1 MNKQILRDPL
11 HVPPDVPEARQSDL
25 PIADRR
31 AADVEMA
38 RVLRTAPSR
47 MALDSSGAG
56 IAHWKHDPL
65 HDVVEPMTHHVIMA
79 YNGAVQRMERRSG
92 RSVAIGTFRPG
103 VVIII
108 PEGSSSRWDIPKP
121 VDVVQLYL
129 PHATLKRVADEA
141 DTAAPIDLLERTAH
155 PDPITSRL
163 LLSAAD
169 VLEGNGALDTL
180 FRHQLTDLLATRL
193 LAAHTGS
200 PTTFQPTM
208 GGLSP
213 KVLLRAI
220 ERLRS
225 DSDADVSLAALAS
238 DAGLSRFHFCRAFKE
253 STGLSPHAWL
263 RQHRL
268 EQAMNMLRDTDAS
281 IVSVAA
287 ELGYASQTAFAA
299 AFRRL
304 TGEAPAIGGDACVGN
319 DPRVN
324 EVPSE
329 REDKLHEQ
337 ADPARSFGGSACRAQ
352 CAPASSPV
360 ADLRPADVEMARV
373 LKTAPLRMASDPSS
387 GAIAHWKHGALHDVV
402 EPMTDHV
409 IMTYPTAF
417 SAWSGAPGN
426 RLRSERRVPAL

>member
-1 MNKQILRDPL
+1 MSKPISHERLRAAP
-11 HVPPDVPEARQSDL
+11 VAPRARQNDL
-25 PIADRR
+25 SAAEHRPADM
-31 AADVEMA
+31 EMA
-38 RVLRTAPSR
+38 RVLHTKPLR

-56 IAHWKHDPL
+56 IAHWKHEPL
-65 HDVVEPMTHHVIMA
+65 HDVVEPMSHHVIMA
-79 YNGAVQRMERRSG
+79 YNGSVQRMERRSG
-92 RSVAIGTFRPG
+92 RSVATGTFRRG

-141 DTAAPIDLLERTAH
+141 ETAAPIDLLERTAH
-155 PDPITSRL
+155 PDPTTSRL
-163 LLSAAD
+163 LLSAAG
-169 VLEGNGALDTL
+169 VLEGNGALDML
-180 FRHQLTDLLATRL
+180 FRHQLTNLLATRL
-193 LAAHTGS
+193 LAAHTSS

-225 DSDADVSLAALAS
+225 DSDADVSLDALAS

-281 IVSVAA
+281 IALVAA

-299 AFRRL
+299 AFRRF
-304 TGEAPAIGGDACVGN
+304 TGET
-319 DPRVN
+319 
-324 EVPSE
+324 PSDW
-329 REDKLHEQ
+329 R
-337 ADPARSFGGSACRAQ
+337 
-352 CAPASSPV
+352 
-360 ADLRPADVEMARV
+360 
-373 LKTAPLRMASDPSS
+373 
-387 GAIAHWKHGALHDVV
+387 
-402 EPMTDHV
+402 
-409 IMTYPTAF
+409 
-417 SAWSGAPGN
+417 
-426 RLRSERRVPAL
+426 RRVR

>member
-1 MNKQILRDPL
+1 MSKSILRDPSQEDSP
-11 HVPPDVPEARQSDL
+11 VKSEARQGAQ
-25 PIADRR
+25 PTADRYS
-31 AADVEMA
+31 ADAEMA
-38 RVLRTAPSR
+38 RVLNTAPLR
-47 MALDSSGAG
+47 MALDPSGGG
-56 IAHWKHDPL
+56 IAHWKHEPL
-65 HDVVEPMTHHVIMA
+65 HDVVQPMTDHVIMA
-79 YNGAVQRMERRSG
+79 YNGLIQRMERRSG
-92 RSVAIGTFRPG
+92 RSVTIGTFRPG

-108 PEGSSSRWDIPKP
+108 PAGSSSRWDIPKP

-129 PHATLKRVADEA
+129 PHTTLDRVAREA
-141 DTAAPIDLLERTAH
+141 DTATSVDLLERTAH

-169 VLEGNGALDTL
+169 VLEGNRALDRL
-180 FRHQLTDLLATRL
+180 FRHQLTDLLATRI

-200 PTTFQPTM
+200 PNTFRPTL

-225 DSDADVSLAALAS
+225 DSDADVSLAALAA

-287 ELGYASQTAFAA
+287 ALGYASQTAFAA

-304 TGEAPAIGGDACVGN
+304 TGET
-319 DPRVN
+319 
-324 EVPSE
+324 PSNW
-329 REDKLHEQ
+329 RRR
-337 ADPARSFGGSACRAQ
+337 AR
-352 CAPASSPV
+352 
-360 ADLRPADVEMARV
+360 
-373 LKTAPLRMASDPSS
+373 
-387 GAIAHWKHGALHDVV
+387 
-402 EPMTDHV
+402 
-409 IMTYPTAF
+409 
-417 SAWSGAPGN
+417 
-426 RLRSERRVPAL
+426 